1 MIYTLD
7 EIAPLIK
14 QWTINVRLPE
24 VRDAMVRRYYYRKL
38 TEATPATR
46 QAELDKCKAD
56 PVHWFNQ
63 WVWTY
68 DPRGMAFGLP
78 ANLPFVLRPKQIE
91 LVYWLAERESTQTH
105 GYIDKSRDE
114 GMSYV
119 ILGFFLHHWL
129 FIDGFAAGVGS
140 RKEDLVDKKGDPK
153 TLLHKFRDM
162 FSKLPDWMKPVG
174 FSRREHD
181 NHLRIVNPVN
191 DATITG
197 EAGDNIG
204 RGGRTSMYLLD
215 EWAFVPD
222 QESTDAAISQNT
234 NVHNWLFNSLALKI
248 NEIIDQLDQLEN
260 RIKPG
265 MTMMWPTSTVPAG
278 YLECAG
284 QAVSRTTY
292 AALFAIIG
300 TSFGSGDGSTTF
312 NIPDMRGEFARG
324 WDHGRGIDT
333 GRVLGSWQDE
343 AFKSHSHTASTASS
357 GSHNHSTKIGGD
369 NNSVRGATS
378 TNAITMSEAAA
389 DTAPI
394 GTGQI
399 VDAGNH
405 IHTVTVDSTGGLET
419 RPRNVAWMFIIK
431 F

>member
-1 MIYTLD
+1 
-7 EIAPLIK
+7 
-14 QWTINVRLPE
+14 
-24 VRDAMVRRYYYRKL
+24 
-38 TEATPATR
+38 
-46 QAELDKCKAD
+46 
-56 PVHWFNQ
+56 
-63 WVWTY
+63 
-68 DPRGMAFGLP
+68 
-78 ANLPFVLRPKQIE
+78 
-91 LVYWLAERESTQTH
+91 
-105 GYIDKSRDE
+105 
-114 GMSYV
+114 
-119 ILGFFLHHWL
+119 
-129 FIDGFAAGVGS
+129 
-140 RKEDLVDKKGDPK
+140 
-153 TLLHKFRDM
+153 
-162 FSKLPDWMKPVG
+162 
-174 FSRREHD
+174 
-181 NHLRIVNPVN
+181 
-191 DATITG
+191 
-197 EAGDNIG
+197 
-204 RGGRTSMYLLD
+204 
-215 EWAFVPD
+215 
-222 QESTDAAISQNT
+222 
-234 NVHNWLFNSLALKI
+234 
-248 NEIIDQLDQLEN
+248 
-260 RIKPG
+260 
-265 MTMMWPTSTVPAG
+265 MWPTSTVPAG